1 MDRVTANEVRKMENI
16 TNDKQNN
23 SCNIVFEGKLTTQSM
38 QRLDKHQALTVTK
51 IIALILTVTFVCG
64 IVLLYIDS
72 IEGYWAFISFSV
84 GLIASTILAI
94 IVMFTPHYPLRVEIK
109 EDTIHVESA
118 DGKVDFTANTNDV
131 KKVYDYPECYVI
143 TFRHKYSPA
152 LCQKDIVTCGTLQNF
167 ENLFGDTTV
176 KPKK

>member
-1 MDRVTANEVRKMENI
+1 MENT

-23 SCNIVFEGKLTTQSM
+23 GCNIVFEGKLTTQSM

-72 IEGYWAFISFSV
+72 IEGYWSFISFSV

-109 EDTIHVESA
+109 EDNIHVESA
-118 DGKVDFTANTNDV
+118 DGKVYFTANTNDV
-131 KKVYDYPECYVI
+131 KKVYDYPECYLV
-143 TFRHKYSPA
+143 TFRHKYSPV
-152 LCQKDIVTCGTLQNF
+152 LCQKDIVNCGTLEDF
-167 ENLFGDTTV
+167 EEAFKGLV
-176 KPKK
+176 VRK